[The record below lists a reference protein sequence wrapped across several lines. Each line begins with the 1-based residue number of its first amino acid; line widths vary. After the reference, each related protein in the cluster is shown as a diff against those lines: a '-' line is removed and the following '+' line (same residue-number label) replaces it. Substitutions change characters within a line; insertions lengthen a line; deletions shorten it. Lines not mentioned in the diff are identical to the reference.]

1 MSRINRK
8 YDFETVGKAIED
20 MVCNN
25 FNTTDIKNKYGMS
38 IQMASYFMTKHWFYK
53 KEGVTLT
60 LKSKV

>member
-1 MSRINRK
+1 MFPIRRK

-25 FNTTDIKNKYGMS
+25 MNSVDIQKKYGMS
-38 IQMASYFMTKHWFYK
+38 SPMASYFMTKHWFYK
-53 KEGVTLT
+53 KEGVTIV